1 MQQNSGDI
9 DDLFESV
16 LQQVK
21 FEEFTQMTP
30 DDLRNI
36 VIEYTQQNTEVI
48 EVCTVVLYIFI
59 LCTDTIE
66 KLICLTLNYFLN
78 FRRNAF
84 KILDFVE

>member
-16 LQQVK
+16 LQQVE
-21 FEEFTQMTP
+21 FEEFTHMTP

-48 EVCTVVLYIFI
+48 EVCTVVLYNIHI
-59 LCTDTIE
+59 MH
-66 KLICLTLNYFLN
+66 
-78 FRRNAF
+78 
-84 KILDFVE
+84 